1 MTFSNESSLPLQAPK
16 DESDKVRKLQME
28 LPALRKQN
36 KEDENSKS
44 LNMLKH
50 ELENAKQ
57 EYEKR
62 LQHLQNTH
70 LDMEPAFANEQLA
83 QNRVKAL
90 ETQVLLTVSYY

>member
-1 MTFSNESSLPLQAPK
+1 
-16 DESDKVRKLQME
+16 ME

-36 KEDENSKS
+36 KNSKS

-57 EYEKR
+57 EYEKH
-62 LQHLQNTH
+62 LQHLQVAH
-70 LDMEPAFANEQLA
+70 PEMEPAFANEQLA

-90 ETQVLLTVSYY
+90 ETQVSSRDG